1 MNNKKDL
8 SVYVHIPF
16 CVRKCAYCDFVSYTD
31 RFSDADKYCK
41 VVIDELAQYDLDNY
55 RVRTVF
61 FGGGTPSSLNTDL
74 IGEILSA
81 VSEKCGV
88 ADNAEITLE
97 CNPCTL
103 NASKLAQYKSMGI
116 NRLSIGVQS
125 FDDGLLK
132 LIGRVH
138 DADTARKCIE
148 RAKKAGFENI
158 NTDMMFAIPGQ
169 TEKILIDSINECI
182 ALSPEHISLY
192 SLILEE
198 GTRLNDAVMCGK
210 LERIDDDTDR
220 RMYRTACGLLERA
233 GYVQYEISNFAKP
246 GYESQ
251 HNIVYWKRGEYIG
264 LGCAAHSFFKG
275 MRYENLCGIDEYTEA
290 VNKGKNIINKTEI
303 TLKDAAEETVMLG
316 LRMNEGICERDFFDA
331 AGFDIRIQCSSS
343 LDKLEKEG
351 LIGFSDGRIF
361 ATDEGRDVLNYIIL
375 QIVSDFK

>member
-41 VVIDELAQYDLDNY
+41 AVIDELAQYDLDNY

-81 VSEKCGV
+81 VREKCGV

-132 LIGRVH
+132 LIGRAH

-148 RAKKAGFENI
+148 CAKKAGFENI

-169 TEKILIDSINECI
+169 TEKILIDSIFPFDPYFQRNF
-182 ALSPEHISLY
+182 
-192 SLILEE
+192 
-198 GTRLNDAVMCGK
+198 V
-210 LERIDDDTDR
+210 R
-220 RMYRTACGLLERA
+220 R
-233 GYVQYEISNFAKP
+233 N
-246 GYESQ
+246 
-251 HNIVYWKRGEYIG
+251 
-264 LGCAAHSFFKG
+264 
-275 MRYENLCGIDEYTEA
+275 
-290 VNKGKNIINKTEI
+290 
-303 TLKDAAEETVMLG
+303 
-316 LRMNEGICERDFFDA
+316 
-331 AGFDIRIQCSSS
+331 
-343 LDKLEKEG
+343 
-351 LIGFSDGRIF
+351 
-361 ATDEGRDVLNYIIL
+361 
-375 QIVSDFK
+375 